1 MRLWPWVIA
10 FAIVA
15 SAAFLIEFYGSRLY
29 PVTSYEARTLP
40 LMKAGL
46 RHRFDIY
53 KDEEL
58 VGHYTFWIV
67 DVEERDGCRVYVTR
81 SRTSALC
88 KGVNITIDTLYIF
101 DELLNP
107 IEYRLNATLGERH
120 ERILCLFKDSMV
132 NASLWRE
139 GRWLN
144 REVELPD
151 DTVLIDTN
159 MACQWEL
166 FFNSFEFT
174 PGRRVRFIMFIP
186 QLMDKARV
194 DVILD
199 RGRESIDIG
208 GVEYSCLVARAPDL
222 NLIFYLHE
230 GRLLKLKQTRD
241 NFEFIASA
249 EAPEGEG

>member
-15 SAAFLIEFYGSRLY
+15 SVAFLIEFYGSRLY
-29 PVTSYEARTLP
+29 PVTSYEAEVLP
-40 LMKAGL
+40 PLEVGM

-53 KDEEL
+53 KDEQL

-81 SRTSALC
+81 SRTTALY
-88 KGVNITIDTLYIF
+88 KGLNITIDTLYIF

-107 IEYRLNATLGERH
+107 IEYRLNATLGEEH
-120 ERILCLFKDSMV
+120 QRILCLFNDSMV
-132 NASLWRE
+132 NASLWTKDQMMS
-139 GRWLN
+139 
-144 REVELPD
+144 REVKLSD

-159 MACQWEL
+159 MAGQWEL

-174 PGRRVRFIMFIP
+174 PGRRVRFTMFIP
-186 QLMDKARV
+186 QLMEKAKI

-199 RGRESIDIG
+199 RGRESINIG
-208 GVEYSCLVARAPDL
+208 GVDYSCLVARAPDL
-222 NLIFYLHE
+222 NLIFYLYE
-230 GRLLKLKQTRD
+230 GRLLKLEQTRD